1 MGWYAIHDSAGDI
14 SALIVGPAEAPAVS
28 VGLDP
33 GRFITEIE
41 APKADVVLDT
51 ENLEAE
57 QYLIE
62 MVKSSRVA
70 TGGVGRLEP
79 K

>member
-1 MGWYAIHDSAGDI
+1 MSWYAIHDSAGDV
-14 SALIVGPAEAPAVS
+14 SALVVGPVEAPAVS
-28 VGLDP
+28 VGLGP
-33 GRFITEIE
+33 GQFVTEIE
-41 APKADVVLDT
+41 APRADVVLDT

-70 TGGVGRLEP
+70 AGGIGRLEP
-79 K
+79 R